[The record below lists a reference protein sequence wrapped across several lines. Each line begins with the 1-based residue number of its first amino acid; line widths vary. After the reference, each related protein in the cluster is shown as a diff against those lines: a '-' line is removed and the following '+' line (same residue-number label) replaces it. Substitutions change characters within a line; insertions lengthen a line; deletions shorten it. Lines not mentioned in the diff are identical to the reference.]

1 MKARIKDNYSD
12 MNLADFIDGD
22 VGKLTRAFRD
32 RFKNMNEGIVKYN
45 GIVKDNKSSNKKKG
59 K

>member
-12 MNLADFIDGD
+12 MNLADFI
-22 VGKLTRAFRD
+22 KLTRAFRY

-45 GIVKDNKSSNKKKG
+45 GIIKDNKSSNKKKG